1 MIKAIMLDVDG
12 TLVSFETHKVL
23 QSSVEA
29 LKEIHD
35 RGVRIVIA
43 TGRAAGD
50 LHEIAAVPY
59 DGIIALNGAD
69 CVLLDGTVIR
79 RYLIPKDDFK
89 KAMEIAKAFD
99 FAVAIELDEG
109 VFVNRLTP
117 TVERI
122 AKIVEH
128 PIPAVVDIE
137 ELFDRKECCQLCFYI
152 DDEMEQQVMPLLPNL
167 SLSRWHP
174 LFADVNLAGISKAT
188 GLSAFADY
196 YGIEMAEIMA
206 CGDGGNDIP
215 MLKAAGIGVAMGN
228 ASETVKASADFVTDT
243 VENDGLCKMC
253 IRDRDGTVIRR
264 YLIPKDDFKKAMEI
278 AKAFDFAVAI
288 ELDEG
293 VFVNRL
299 TPTVERIAKIVEHPI
314 PAVVDIEE
322 LFDRKECC
330 QLCFYIDDEM
340 EQQVM
345 PLLPNLSLSRWH
357 PLFADVN
364 LAGISKAT
372 GLSAFADYYG
382 IEMAEIMACGD
393 GGNDIPMLK
402 AAGIGVAMGN
412 ASETVK
418 ASADFVTDTVENDG
432 LCKALKHFGII

>member
-12 TLVSFETHKVL
+12 TLVSFETHKIL

-35 RGVRIVIA
+35 RGIRIVIA

-79 RYLIPKDDFK
+79 KHLIPKDDFK

-152 DDEMEQQVMPLLPNL
+152 DDAMEQQVMPLLPNL
-167 SLSRWHP
+167 SLSR
-174 LFADVNLAGISKAT
+174 
-188 GLSAFADY
+188 
-196 YGIEMAEIMA
+196 
-206 CGDGGNDIP
+206 
-215 MLKAAGIGVAMGN
+215 
-228 ASETVKASADFVTDT
+228 
-243 VENDGLCKMC
+243 
-253 IRDRDGTVIRR
+253 
-264 YLIPKDDFKKAMEI
+264 
-278 AKAFDFAVAI
+278 
-288 ELDEG
+288 
-293 VFVNRL
+293 
-299 TPTVERIAKIVEHPI
+299 
-314 PAVVDIEE
+314 
-322 LFDRKECC
+322 
-330 QLCFYIDDEM
+330 
-340 EQQVM
+340 
-345 PLLPNLSLSRWH
+345 
-357 PLFADVN
+357 
-364 LAGISKAT
+364 
-372 GLSAFADYYG
+372 
-382 IEMAEIMACGD
+382 
-393 GGNDIPMLK
+393 
-402 AAGIGVAMGN
+402 
-412 ASETVK
+412 
-418 ASADFVTDTVENDG
+418 
-432 LCKALKHFGII
+432 

>member
-1 MIKAIMLDVDG
+1 M
-12 TLVSFETHKVL
+12 
-23 QSSVEA
+23 
-29 LKEIHD
+29 
-35 RGVRIVIA
+35 
-43 TGRAAGD
+43 
-50 LHEIAAVPY
+50 
-59 DGIIALNGAD
+59 
-69 CVLLDGTVIR
+69 IR
-79 RYLIPKDDFK
+79 RHLIPKDDFK

-128 PIPAVVDIE
+128 PIPAVVDIG

-215 MLKAAGIGVAMGN
+215 MLKV
-228 ASETVKASADFVTDT
+228 
-243 VENDGLCKMC
+243 
-253 IRDRDGTVIRR
+253 
-264 YLIPKDDFKKAMEI
+264 
-278 AKAFDFAVAI
+278 
-288 ELDEG
+288 
-293 VFVNRL
+293 
-299 TPTVERIAKIVEHPI
+299 
-314 PAVVDIEE
+314 
-322 LFDRKECC
+322 
-330 QLCFYIDDEM
+330 
-340 EQQVM
+340 
-345 PLLPNLSLSRWH
+345 
-357 PLFADVN
+357 
-364 LAGISKAT
+364 
-372 GLSAFADYYG
+372 
-382 IEMAEIMACGD
+382 
-393 GGNDIPMLK
+393 
-402 AAGIGVAMGN
+402 AGIGVAMGN

-432 LCKALKHFGII
+432 LCKALKHFGCLLYTSPSPRDTR

>member
-12 TLVSFETHKVL
+12 TLVSFETHKIL

-79 RYLIPKDDFK
+79 RHLIPKDDFK

-167 SLSRWHP
+167 SLLRWHP

-228 ASETVKASADFVTDT
+228 ASE
-243 VENDGLCKMC
+243 
-253 IRDRDGTVIRR
+253 
-264 YLIPKDDFKKAMEI
+264 P
-278 AKAFDFAVAI
+278 
-288 ELDEG
+288 
-293 VFVNRL
+293 
-299 TPTVERIAKIVEHPI
+299 
-314 PAVVDIEE
+314 
-322 LFDRKECC
+322 
-330 QLCFYIDDEM
+330 
-340 EQQVM
+340 
-345 PLLPNLSLSRWH
+345 
-357 PLFADVN
+357 
-364 LAGISKAT
+364 
-372 GLSAFADYYG
+372 
-382 IEMAEIMACGD
+382 
-393 GGNDIPMLK
+393 
-402 AAGIGVAMGN
+402 
-412 ASETVK
+412 VK

-432 LCKALKHFGII
+432 LCKALKYFGII

>member
-1 MIKAIMLDVDG
+1 MIKVLLLDVDG
-12 TLVSFETHKVL
+12 TLLSFETHKVS
-23 QSSVEA
+23 QSSIDA
-29 LKEIHD
+29 LKKVHD
-35 RGVRIVIA
+35 SGIKIVIA

-79 RYLIPKDDFK
+79 RHLIPKDDFK

-128 PIPAVVDIE
+128 PIPAVVDIG

-215 MLKAAGIGVAMGN
+215 MLKV
-228 ASETVKASADFVTDT
+228 
-243 VENDGLCKMC
+243 
-253 IRDRDGTVIRR
+253 
-264 YLIPKDDFKKAMEI
+264 
-278 AKAFDFAVAI
+278 
-288 ELDEG
+288 
-293 VFVNRL
+293 
-299 TPTVERIAKIVEHPI
+299 
-314 PAVVDIEE
+314 
-322 LFDRKECC
+322 
-330 QLCFYIDDEM
+330 
-340 EQQVM
+340 
-345 PLLPNLSLSRWH
+345 
-357 PLFADVN
+357 
-364 LAGISKAT
+364 
-372 GLSAFADYYG
+372 
-382 IEMAEIMACGD
+382 
-393 GGNDIPMLK
+393 
-402 AAGIGVAMGN
+402 AGIGVAMGN

>member
-12 TLVSFETHKVL
+12 TLVSFETHKIL
-23 QSSVEA
+23 QSSVEV
-29 LKEIHD
+29 LKKIHG
-35 RGVRIVIA
+35 RGIRIVIA

-79 RYLIPKDDFK
+79 RHLIPKDDFK

-128 PIPAVVDIE
+128 PIPAVVDI
-137 ELFDRKECCQLCFYI
+137 
-152 DDEMEQQVMPLLPNL
+152 DEMEQQVMPLLPNL

-206 CGDGGNDIP
+206 CGDGGNDI
-215 MLKAAGIGVAMGN
+215 
-228 ASETVKASADFVTDT
+228 S
-243 VENDGLCKMC
+243 
-253 IRDRDGTVIRR
+253 
-264 YLIPKDDFKKAMEI
+264 
-278 AKAFDFAVAI
+278 
-288 ELDEG
+288 
-293 VFVNRL
+293 
-299 TPTVERIAKIVEHPI
+299 
-314 PAVVDIEE
+314 
-322 LFDRKECC
+322 
-330 QLCFYIDDEM
+330 
-340 EQQVM
+340 
-345 PLLPNLSLSRWH
+345 
-357 PLFADVN
+357 
-364 LAGISKAT
+364 
-372 GLSAFADYYG
+372 
-382 IEMAEIMACGD
+382 
-393 GGNDIPMLK
+393 MLK